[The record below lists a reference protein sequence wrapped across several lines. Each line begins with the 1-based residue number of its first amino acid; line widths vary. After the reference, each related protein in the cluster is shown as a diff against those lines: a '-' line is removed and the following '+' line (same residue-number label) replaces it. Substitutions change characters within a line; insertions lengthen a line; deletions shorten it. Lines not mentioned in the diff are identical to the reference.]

1 MYSYIELINRRLNK
15 IVELAVRAVRITG
28 QPYDNRKHLIFM
40 LKYRNIL
47 HLHTNLYA
55 QTSLRTNLST
65 HKPPRTNPVLLSAP
79 HLNRPL

>member
-55 QTSLRTNLST
+55 QTSLRTNLHAQTLFSF
-65 HKPPRTNPVLLSAP
+65 L
-79 HLNRPL
+79 HLI